1 MDRLRQ
7 LAIAKTRS
15 LGALAFASCAWVG
28 FSLLFSA
35 SAQVSIP
42 PRPQPQDD
50 RVSRAVVQ
58 LLAVGPAKQG
68 ENRECS
74 ATGFFINEDGYLITN
89 WHVVEAA
96 ERCLENAPGAKI
108 LAKLTVN
115 DARTASAV
123 SCDLVG
129 VDAANDLALL
139 KAERPLPARAADK
152 PPYVV
157 LDTRGAPVGSTVK
170 VTGYP
175 ALSWQP
181 ITQTGRVVWLGRTRL
196 EGLGD
201 PLPGPSDALMVDIRL
216 RPGNSGSP
224 VYLPNGGVIAIV
236 DKRDSLRPEYSIAVA
251 IHCAIELAERYGARW
266 RQAD

>member
-7 LAIAKTRS
+7 LASAKARS
-15 LGALAFASCAWVG
+15 LGAFAFAPCLLAG
-28 FSLLFSA
+28 FSLSFAA
-35 SAQVSIP
+35 SAQVSGP
-42 PRPQPQDD
+42 PKPHPQDD

-68 ENRECS
+68 ENQECS
-74 ATGFFINEDGYLITN
+74 ATGFFINEDGFLITN

-96 ERCLENAPGAKI
+96 KQCLENAPEAKI

-115 DARTASAV
+115 DARIASAV

-139 KAERPLPARAADK
+139 KAERPLPAHAGDK
-152 PPYVV
+152 PPYAV
-157 LDTRGAPVGSTVK
+157 LETRGVPAGSTVK

-181 ITQTGRVVWLGRTRL
+181 ITQTGRLVWLGRTRL
-196 EGLGD
+196 EGIGD
-201 PLPGPSDALMVDIRL
+201 PQPSPSDALMVDIRL

-236 DKRDSLRPEYSIAVA
+236 DKRDSLRPEYSIAVS
-251 IHCAIELAERYGARW
+251 IHYAIELAERYGARW
-266 RQAD
+266 RRAD